1 MNELFIIEKLRVS
14 HRPTIKEL
22 VKERVRKNYKE
33 VMNKYQD
40 SLTEFPPNERKPD
53 RLQKR
58 MMCYIKTHCLSSSIA
73 EYQF

>member
-14 HRPTIKEL
+14 HWPTTLVI

-40 SLTEFPPNERKPD
+40 SLTKFPPNERKPD
-53 RLQKR
+53 RLHKR
-58 MMCYIKTHCLSSSIA
+58 IMCNIKTHCLPSSVA
-73 EYQF
+73 EY